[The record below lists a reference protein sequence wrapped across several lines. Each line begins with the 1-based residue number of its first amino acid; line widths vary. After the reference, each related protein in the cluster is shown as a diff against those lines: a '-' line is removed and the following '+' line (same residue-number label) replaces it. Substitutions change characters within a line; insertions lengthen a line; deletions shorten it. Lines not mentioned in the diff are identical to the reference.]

1 MSEPS
6 GVNPH
11 YLNRVVAVGETV
23 GVEATED
30 IMSGSGLK
38 LLAKGARIDAHMR
51 DRLLQHKLSKPLET
65 SLRVIES
72 AGRRP
77 TLDRAAAALIERYPL
92 LGALCREQAS
102 QLLPLLR
109 QMQLSTSV
117 ASMLSVFAEQ
127 GERKHDHAVGVA
139 LLAAA
144 LAQGL
149 PEGRGA
155 GLQSLLVGGLVHDTG
170 ELYIDPAILQSPVRL
185 NTEQWRHVAAHPVIA
200 ARVLRE
206 MPGAGPAV
214 AEAVLCHHERLD
226 GFGYPRGLAGAK
238 LPMPGQLLAAAEM
251 LMGIIEADR
260 GAGEQASVALK
271 LIPGEFSRHV
281 MDRVTRVAATLHA
294 SDEAAAARLPMGVDE
309 LARRAGTLGTTLQQ
323 LLDLRADIETRTAN
337 RSAGVRALMTQA
349 LERCRC
355 IRLAF
360 SSTGLDM
367 HDPAALRERVAH
379 MDPRVQFEIS
389 IVIREIEWRLREI
402 KREARVRAMA
412 LVPEE
417 AALVTDIMDH
427 SKRIAREAEAMLA
440 SGAVAG

>member
-1 MSEPS
+1 MSEAS

-11 YLNRVVAVGETV
+11 YLNRVVAVGETA

-30 IMSGSGLK
+30 IISGTGLK
-38 LLAKGARIDAHMR
+38 LLAKGARIDAHTR
-51 DRLLQHKLSKPLET
+51 ERLLQHKLRKPLEM
-65 SLRVIES
+65 SLRVIDA

-102 QLLPLLR
+102 QLLPLLK
-109 QMQLSTSV
+109 QLPLSTSV
-117 ASMLSVFAEQ
+117 ESMLGVFAEQ
-127 GERKHDHAVGVA
+127 GERRHDHAVGVG
-139 LLAAA
+139 LLAAT
-144 LAQGL
+144 LAHGL

-155 GLQSLLVGGLVHDTG
+155 GLQSLLIAGLVHDAG

-214 AEAVLCHHERLD
+214 ADAVLCHHERLD

-251 LMGIIEADR
+251 LMGIIELDR

-281 MDRVTRVAATLHA
+281 VDRVTRGAAGLRA
-294 SDEAAAARLPMGVDE
+294 ADEADAARSPMGVDE
-309 LARRAGTLGTTLQQ
+309 LARRAGTLGATLQQ
-323 LLDLRADIETRTAN
+323 LLDLRGDIEARTAK
-337 RSAGVRALMTQA
+337 RSGAVRALMAQA

-367 HDPAALRERVAH
+367 HDPQALREHVAQ

-402 KREARVRAMA
+402 KRESRVRAMA
-412 LVPEE
+412 LVPDE
-417 AALVTDIMDH
+417 AALVTDIMDL
-427 SKRIAREAEAMLA
+427 SKRIAREVEATTD
-440 SGAVAG
+440 GAA

>member
-11 YLNRVVAVGETV
+11 YLDRVVAVAETA

-30 IMSGSGLK
+30 IISGSGLK
-38 LLAKGARIDAHMR
+38 LLAKGARIDAHTR
-51 DRLLQHKLSKPLET
+51 ERLLQHKLRKPLES
-65 SLRVIES
+65 SLRVVEA

-77 TLDRAAAALIERYPL
+77 TIDRVAAALIERYPL
-92 LGALCREQAS
+92 LGALCREHAAV
-102 QLLPLLR
+102 LLPLLK
-109 QMQLSTSV
+109 QLPLSTSV
-117 ASMLSVFAEQ
+117 TSMLSVFAEQ
-127 GERKHDHAVGVA
+127 GDRKHDHAVGVA
-139 LLAAA
+139 LLAGA

-155 GLQSLLVGGLVHDTG
+155 GLQHLIVGGLVHDAG

-214 AEAVLCHHERLD
+214 ADAVLCHHERLD
-226 GFGYPRGLAGAK
+226 GFGYPRGLAGAT

-271 LIPGEFSRHV
+271 LIPGEFNRHV
-281 MDRVTRVAATLHA
+281 MDRVTRVAAGLHA
-294 SDEAAAARLPMGVDE
+294 SDEAAAARLPMGLDD
-309 LARRAGTLGTTLQQ
+309 LARRAGTLGATMHQ
-323 LLDLRADIETRTAN
+323 LLDLRADIEARTAK
-337 RSAGVRALMTQA
+337 RSPAVRALMAQA

-367 HDPAALRERVAH
+367 HDPGSLREHLAQ

-412 LVPEE
+412 LPPDE
-417 AALVTDIMDH
+417 AALVMDIMDR
-427 SKRIAREAEAMLA
+427 SKRIARDAEAA
-440 SGAVAG
+440 TAGAD

>member
-11 YLNRVVAVGETV
+11 YLNRVVAVGETA

-30 IMSGSGLK
+30 IISGSGLK
-38 LLAKGARIDAHMR
+38 LLAKGARIDAHTR
-51 DRLLQHKLSKPLET
+51 DRLLQHKLRKPLES
-65 SLRVIES
+65 SLRVIDA

-77 TLDRAAAALIERYPL
+77 PLDRAAAALIERYPL
-92 LGALCREQAS
+92 LGALCREHAP
-102 QLLPLLR
+102 QLLPLLK
-109 QMQLSTSV
+109 QLPLSTAV
-117 ASMLSVFAEQ
+117 ASMLGVFAEQ

-139 LLAAA
+139 LLAAS

-155 GLQSLLVGGLVHDTG
+155 GLQALLIGGLVHDAG
-170 ELYIDPAILQSPVRL
+170 ELYIDPAILQSPQRL

-214 AEAVLCHHERLD
+214 ADAVLCHHERLD
-226 GFGYPRGLAGAK
+226 GFGYPRGLAGTR

-251 LMGIIEADR
+251 LMGIIELDR

-271 LIPGEFSRHV
+271 LIPGEFSRPLV
-281 MDRVTRVAATLHA
+281 DRVTRVAAALRAH
-294 SDEAAAARLPMGVDE
+294 DEADAARSPMGVDE
-309 LARRAGTLGTTLQQ
+309 LARRAGTLGATLQQ
-323 LLDLRADIETRTAN
+323 LLDLRGDIETRTAQ
-337 RSAGVRALMTQA
+337 RSAAVRALMAQA

-367 HDPAALRERVAH
+367 HDPGALRDHLSH

-402 KREARVRAMA
+402 KRESRVRAMA
-412 LVPEE
+412 LAPEE
-417 AALVTDIMDH
+417 AALVTDIMDV
-427 SKRIAREAEAMLA
+427 SKRIAREAEMAA
-440 SGAVAG
+440 TAGEA

>member
-11 YLNRVVAVGETV
+11 YLNRVVAVAETA

-30 IMSGSGLK
+30 IISGTGLK
-38 LLAKGARIDAHMR
+38 LLAKGARIDAHTR
-51 DRLLQHKLSKPLET
+51 DRLLQHKLRKPLET
-65 SLRVIES
+65 SLRVIE
-72 AGRRP
+72 AGGRRP
-77 TLDRAAAALIERYPL
+77 TIERAAAALIERYPL
-92 LGALCREQAS
+92 LGALCREHAS
-102 QLLPLLR
+102 QLLPLMKQLP
-109 QMQLSTSV
+109 LSTAV
-117 ASMLSVFAEQ
+117 TSMLSVYAEQ

-144 LAQGL
+144 LAQVL
-149 PEGRGA
+149 PEGRSA
-155 GLQSLLVGGLVHDTG
+155 GLQSLLVGGLVHDAG
-170 ELYIDPAILQSPVRL
+170 ELYIDPAILQSPQRL
-185 NTEQWRHVAAHPVIA
+185 STEQWRHVAAHPVIA

-226 GFGYPRGLAGAK
+226 GFGYPRGLTGAQ

-251 LMGIIEADR
+251 LMGIIELDR

-309 LARRAGTLGTTLQQ
+309 LARRAATLGATMQQ
-323 LLDLRADIETRTAN
+323 LLDLRADIEARTAG
-337 RSAGVRALMTQA
+337 RSAAVRALMAQA

-367 HDPAALRERVAH
+367 HDPAALREHVAQ

-412 LVPEE
+412 LPPAE
-417 AALVTDIMDH
+417 AALVMDIMDLG
-427 SKRIAREAEAMLA
+427 KRIAREVEA
-440 SGAVAG
+440 STAGTD

>member
-11 YLNRVVAVGETV
+11 YLNRVVAVAETA

-30 IMSGSGLK
+30 IISGSGLK
-38 LLAKGARIDAHMR
+38 LLAKGARIDANTR
-51 DRLLQHKLSKPLET
+51 DRLLQHKLRKPLES
-65 SLRVIES
+65 SLRVIEA

-77 TLDRAAAALIERYPL
+77 TIDRAAAALIERYPL
-92 LGALCREQAS
+92 LGALCREHAS

-109 QMQLSTSV
+109 QLPLSTSV
-117 ASMLSVFAEQ
+117 TSMLSVFAEQ
-127 GERKHDHAVGVA
+127 GERKQDHAVGVA
-139 LLAAA
+139 LLAGA

-155 GLQSLLVGGLVHDTG
+155 GLQCLIVGGLVHDAG

-226 GFGYPRGLAGAK
+226 GFGYPRGLVGAK

-281 MDRVTRVAATLHA
+281 MDRVTRVAAALQA
-294 SDEAAAARLPMGVDE
+294 SDKAAAARLPLGVEE
-309 LARRAGTLGTTLQQ
+309 LARRAGALGLTLRQLQHT
-323 LLDLRADIETRTAN
+323 REDIEARTAPCG
-337 RSAGVRALMTQA
+337 AAVRALMAQVMD
-349 LERCRC
+349 RCRC

-360 SSTGLDM
+360 TSTGLDM
-367 HDPAALRERVAH
+367 LEPEDLHEHVAQ
-379 MDPRVQFEIS
+379 MDARVQFEIS
-389 IVIREIEWRLREI
+389 IVIREVEWRLREV
-402 KREARVRAMA
+402 KREARVRATA
-412 LVPEE
+412 LPAAE
-417 AALVTDIMDH
+417 AALVTDIMDRG
-427 SKRIAREAEAMLA
+427 KRIAREADAALA
-440 SGAVAG
+440 AAGGT

>member
-11 YLNRVVAVGETV
+11 YLNRVVAVAETA
-23 GVEATED
+23 GVEAIED
-30 IMSGSGLK
+30 IISGSGLK
-38 LLAKGARIDAHMR
+38 LLAKGARIDANTR
-51 DRLLQHKLSKPLET
+51 DRLLQHKLRKPLES
-65 SLRVIES
+65 SLRVVEA

-77 TLDRAAAALIERYPL
+77 TLDRAADALMERYPL
-92 LGALCREQAS
+92 LAALCREHAA
-102 QLLPLLR
+102 QLLPLLK
-109 QMQLSTSV
+109 QLPLSTSV

-127 GERKHDHAVGVA
+127 GERRHDHAVGVA

-155 GLQSLLVGGLVHDTG
+155 GLHSLLVGGLVHDAG

-200 ARVLRE
+200 ARVLRD

-214 AEAVLCHHERLD
+214 ADAVLCHHERLD
-226 GFGYPRGLAGAK
+226 GFGYPRGLAGAA

-251 LMGIIEADR
+251 LMGIIELDG

-281 MDRVTRVAATLHA
+281 VDRVTRVAAALQA
-294 SDEAAAARLPMGVDE
+294 SDEAAAARLAIGVDE

-323 LLDLRADIETRTAN
+323 LLDLRGDIEARTAG
-337 RSAGVRALMTQA
+337 RGAAMRALMAQA

-367 HDPAALRERVAH
+367 HDADALRDRIMR

-402 KREARVRAMA
+402 KREALVRAMA
-412 LVPEE
+412 LLPAD

-427 SKRIAREAEAMLA
+427 GKRIARAAEATAA
-440 SGAVAG
+440 SAA